1 LIAEGRMMPRG
12 LAEVERAKNDGRWD
26 AAAPPPS
33 KATVP
38 DDLHHALAQN
48 AAAKMLFDELDSQ
61 NRYAIL
67 FRIHDAKKTETRA
80 ARIEKY
86 VGMLARGETPY
97 PRRKAR

>member
-1 LIAEGRMMPRG
+1 
-12 LAEVERAKNDGRWD
+12 
-26 AAAPPPS
+26 
-33 KATVP
+33 VP